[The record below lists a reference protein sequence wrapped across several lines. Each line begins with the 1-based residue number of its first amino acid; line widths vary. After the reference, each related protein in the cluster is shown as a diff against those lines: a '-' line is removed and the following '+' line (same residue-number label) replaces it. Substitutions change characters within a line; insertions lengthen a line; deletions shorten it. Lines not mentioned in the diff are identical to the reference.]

1 MAQWLRHWIP
11 NPGVPCSKPL
21 GGTMVNS
28 VFHASEVN
36 KMSTKNFWELSG
48 KK

>member
-1 MAQWLRHWIP
+1 MAFWLRHWIV

-21 GGTMVNS
+21 GGSKVDS
-28 VFHASEVN
+28 ASHPSEVG
-36 KMSTKNFWELSG
+36 KMSTGNIWELNG